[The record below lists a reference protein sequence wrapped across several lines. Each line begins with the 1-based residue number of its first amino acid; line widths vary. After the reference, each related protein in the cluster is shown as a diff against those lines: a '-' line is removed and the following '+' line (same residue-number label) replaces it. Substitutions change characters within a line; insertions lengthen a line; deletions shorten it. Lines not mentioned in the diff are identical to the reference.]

1 MQANPKIIKIFVVA
15 LIASLVLGAC
25 GGGTSGS
32 TWFNLPSIPVKIGA
46 DGNASVFGFTIG
58 PILPPATLQQL
69 QTANV
74 QKLEVRLG
82 YNGIHVYANGQDLP
96 YIAWDAS
103 SLATLQD
110 VVRKMPNVPNAD
122 LIANLLPWTRQI
134 GLGVALSLPLAA
146 GAPVVDAPA
155 WKGETSFKKEDAPAS
170 PTIGPLKLDSLA
182 FDKQGEAKLGSVA
195 LSSLAP
201 IKLDPNTLGLLASL
215 GLDKLSITTQPNGI
229 NLAMNDKPLPG
240 IAYDSAILSRTLQIA
255 TPLLPDPNLANT
267 LKDVLPKLPGAQLD
281 VAVSFTGQPVGE
293 TSLAAIP
300 VALNPD
306 GTLAVYGVP
315 VSGNP
320 IVPADVM
327 QKLQQAKVQN
337 LNLDLSQTGLKL
349 GANGQPLPSLSWTPE
364 SLEILTKVAQQAGG
378 VSPDLINN
386 GLTILKEMGG
396 IKTTISVGGAAPVT
410 TTAVST
416 ATSTV
421 TGTTPATGTAAATT
435 VLHLNAIVQQGAVQ
449 SLGGITSS
457 ELPMLP
463 LALPPNVL
471 AILTTLGAKQVQLAT
486 TLNKLDLLLDG
497 KSALSLNYD
506 VASLQSAMTLAT
518 PFLDTT
524 PLKDPN
530 LAKLVQEQILPQVPG
545 SDVKVTLDLK

>member
-58 PILPPATLQQL
+58 PILQPAMLQQL

-134 GLGVALSLPLAA
+134 GLGVALALPLAP

-155 WKGETSFKKEDAPAS
+155 WKGETTFTKENAPAA

-182 FDKQGEAKLGSVA
+182 FDKQGNAKLGTVA

-201 IKLDPNTLGLLASL
+201 IKLDPNTLGLLTSL
-215 GLDKLSITTQPNGI
+215 GLDKLTITTQPNGI

-281 VAVSFTGQPVGE
+281 VAVSFTGQPVGA

-300 VALNPD
+300 VAINAN

-320 IVPADVM
+320 IVPPDVM
-327 QKLQQAKVQN
+327 QKLQQAKIQN
-337 LNLDLSQTGLKL
+337 LSVDLGQNGLQL
-349 GANGQPLPSLSWTPE
+349 GANGQALPSLAWTPE
-364 SLEILTKVAQQAGG
+364 SLSILAKVAQQAGG

-386 GLTILKEMGG
+386 GLTMLKEMGG
-396 IKTTISVGGAAPVT
+396 IKANISLGGAAPVT

-416 ATSTV
+416 ATATV
-421 TGTTPATGTAAATT
+421 TGTAKLTGTAAATPWAT
-435 VLHLNAIVQQGAVQ
+435 APRRPAPGGGAT
-449 SLGGITSS
+449 SAMRTASSRAGPARLGSPPSGRGSGRPCSAPPRTTSTSPASSHGIRYATARSIWPSS
-457 ELPMLP
+457 RGRTGISPP
-463 LALPPNVL
+463 AGGGCSGLPPP
-471 AILTTLGAKQVQLAT
+471 ARTARPSCSGW
-486 TLNKLDLLLDG
+486 
-497 KSALSLNYD
+497 SARQPTR
-506 VASLQSAMTLAT
+506 AS
-518 PFLDTT
+518 
-524 PLKDPN
+524 
-530 LAKLVQEQILPQVPG
+530 
-545 SDVKVTLDLK
+545 